1 MRYTE
6 NNQYKILLKKSQ
18 TNFKIKEI
26 LENINSYDNFDNLG
40 LMKWEIQ
47 AFQQIKQKEKD
58 AISLEIANKIML
70 IMNPDLKD

>member
-1 MRYTE
+1 MRYAE

-26 LENINSYDNFDNLG
+26 LENIKSYDNFDNLN

-47 AFQQIKQKEKD
+47 AFQQIKQKEKE
-58 AISLEIANKIML
+58 AISLETANKIML
-70 IMNPDLKD
+70 MMNPDLKD

>member
-26 LENINSYDNFDNLG
+26 LDNINSYDNFDNLN

-47 AFQQIKQKEKD
+47 AFQQIKQKEKEV
-58 AISLEIANKIML
+58 ISLEIAN
-70 IMNPDLKD
+70 